1 MRGTGARDLVRA
13 ESLTEWEDF
22 AMTRRLTL
30 VLVALALLVPAAVAQ
45 ADTSSLWTPVNSGT
59 ADTISAIVYQSPTRF
74 WYATTNGHI
83 EYFNGSAFVAGS
95 GVTPG
100 EDFTG
105 LAFQSVAVPGNPGT
119 AGLYGYAVTNNGH
132 VWQTSNGGV
141 SWTMLASPATRSD
154 CGDTATVTTVSEL
167 NAVAWGGSSSVYL
180 LGDDSTLEK
189 AADAN
194 TPAPTFAEINKV
206 GTGTCLAQ
214 SDTSSQNLTDA
225 TFLPGNVADGL
236 IVTQD
241 FGTLYSTSNA
251 WASGIKLT
259 NDTVNNFQGSPR
271 VAQDPRNPNN
281 VFVVDHQPGGGG
293 CGTLC
298 LIVSNDG
305 GSTSGAAKFPNDAT
319 PVVGLYGISSQG
331 GVEVAAG
338 TGGEI
343 FNSVNGTDFF
353 LNPAPGTLRTANWR
367 AEDAYDSAH
376 AAVGGEG
383 GALAVSTE
391 VNHTSPPKAPPSG
404 TGAAT
409 ANGDG
414 ATLTFFHTVTVTGRN
429 ARYVPILVS
438 ARKPRK
444 FVAQVLPLK
453 GKKALGTGRLT
464 IRGKHGG
471 RGTIQVKLGAKVKPG
486 RYRVVVRET
495 TLKGKKVGKP
505 ITFKFTLK

>member
-1 MRGTGARDLVRA
+1 
-13 ESLTEWEDF
+13 
-22 AMTRRLTL
+22 MTRRLTL

-251 WASGIKLT
+251 WASGIRLT

-319 PVVGLYGISSQG
+319 PG
-331 GVEVAAG
+331 GRPLWHQLPGRRRGRGRDRRRDLQLRQRHRLLPQPRPRDAADG
-338 TGGEI
+338 Q
-343 FNSVNGTDFF
+343 
-353 LNPAPGTLRTANWR
+353 
-367 AEDAYDSAH
+367 
-376 AAVGGEG
+376 
-383 GALAVSTE
+383 LA
-391 VNHTSPPKAPPSG
+391 
-404 TGAAT
+404 
-409 ANGDG
+409 
-414 ATLTFFHTVTVTGRN
+414 R
-429 ARYVPILVS
+429 R
-438 ARKPRK
+438 
-444 FVAQVLPLK
+444 
-453 GKKALGTGRLT
+453 GRL
-464 IRGKHGG
+464 RLGPRRRRRGG
-471 RGTIQVKLGAKVKPG
+471 RGARHQHRGEPHLAAEGASVGHRARHRERRRRHAHVLPHGDRDRAQRPLRPDPRLGAASRGSSSPRSSRSRARRRSAPAG
-486 RYRVVVRET
+486 
-495 TLKGKKVGKP
+495 
-505 ITFKFTLK
+505 

>member
-1 MRGTGARDLVRA
+1 MI
-13 ESLTEWEDF
+13 
-22 AMTRRLTL
+22 RRLMPAL
-30 VLVALALLVPAAVAQ
+30 IALALLIPAGAAE
-45 ADTSSLWTPVNSGT
+45 AATDSLWTPVNSGT
-59 ADTISAIVYQSPTRF
+59 TDTISAIVYQSPSRF

-105 LAFQSVAVPGNPGT
+105 LSFQPPSVAGNPGT

-141 SWTMLASPATRSD
+141 SWTMLASPVTRSD
-154 CGDTATVTTVSEL
+154 CSATSTVTTVSEL
-167 NAVAWGGSSSVYL
+167 NAVAWGGSNAAYL
-180 LGDDSTLEK
+180 LGNDSTLEK
-189 AADAN
+189 AANAN
-194 TPAPTFAEINKV
+194 TPVPTFTEINKV
-206 GTGTCLAQ
+206 GTDTCAAQ
-214 SDTSSQNLTDA
+214 SDTSTRNLTDA
-225 TFLPGNVADGL
+225 TFLPGNAADGL

-241 FGTLYSTSNA
+241 FGSLYSTSNA
-251 WASGIKLT
+251 WASGIKLS
-259 NDTVNNFQGSPR
+259 DGTVNNFQGSPHI
-271 VAQDPRNPNN
+271 AQAPGNPNQ
-281 VFVVDHQPGGGG
+281 VWVVDHAPGGGG

-298 LIVSNDG
+298 LVVSTDG
-305 GSTSGAAKFPNDAT
+305 GTTSGPAKFPSDAT
-319 PVVGLYGISSQG
+319 PVVGLYGISSEG
-331 GVEVAAG
+331 GTEVAAG

-367 AEDAYDSAH
+367 AEGAYDAAH

-391 VNHTSPPKAPPSG
+391 VNHTSPPKQPPSG

-409 ANGDG
+409 TGADG
-414 ATLTFFHTVTVTGRN
+414 AKLTFFRTVTVTGRN

-438 ARKPRK
+438 ATKPRR
-444 FVAQVLPLK
+444 FVAQVLALK

-471 RGTIQVKLGAKVKPG
+471 HGTIQVKLGAKVKPG
-486 RYRVVVRET
+486 RYRVVVHET
-495 TLKGKKVGKP
+495 TLKGRKVGKP